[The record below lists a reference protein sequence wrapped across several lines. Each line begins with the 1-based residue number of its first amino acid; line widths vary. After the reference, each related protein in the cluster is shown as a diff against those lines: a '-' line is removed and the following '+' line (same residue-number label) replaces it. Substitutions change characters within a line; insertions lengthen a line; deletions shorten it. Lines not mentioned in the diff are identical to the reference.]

1 MKKSDKKGLSI
12 FYKLLLSFLLV
23 VTLISGTMTVVYYVF
38 SKRSIEIQ
46 TRDHLYQVI
55 NGIKDHIR
63 SDIDSMGKDI
73 QLLASNPSL
82 DDYLMSSEIENEIN
96 ARALERLFIK
106 SLKLMHDARSI
117 SFVDYAGMEKIKVN
131 RTGRIRTYRDMS
143 SSKLF
148 ANIAAASSGSIDI
161 EGPYR
166 DEDGNN
172 LLSIGINKTDA
183 DIGEF
188 GGAIFI
194 EYDLKHVLRYLD
206 EI

>member
-106 SLKLMHDARSI
+106 SLKP
-117 SFVDYAGMEKIKVN
+117 
-131 RTGRIRTYRDMS
+131 T
-143 SSKLF
+143 
-148 ANIAAASSGSIDI
+148 
-161 EGPYR
+161 
-166 DEDGNN
+166 
-172 LLSIGINKTDA
+172 LS
-183 DIGEF
+183 
-188 GGAIFI
+188 
-194 EYDLKHVLRYLD
+194 R
-206 EI
+206 